1 MALVF
6 TIDDDQKVLELL
18 DEGQDGLRVRD
29 GGDWIDVDTSQENP
43 TIFEQQWVDASDA
56 ALDFWDNAQAEDT
69 DVSIDDIKEFRLDA

>member
-6 TIDDDQKVLELL
+6 TIDDDQNVLELL

-43 TIFEQQWVDASDA
+43 TVFEQQWVDASDA
-56 ALDFWDNAQAEDT
+56 ALDFWDNAQAEDS
-69 DVSIDDIKEFRLDA
+69 DVSADDIKEFRLDA

>member
-6 TIDDDQKVLELL
+6 TIDDDQKVLELV

-43 TIFEQQWVDASDA
+43 TIFEQQWVDAADA
-56 ALDFWDNAQAEDT
+56 ALDFWDNAQAEDS
-69 DVSIDDIKEFRLDA
+69 DVTIDDIKEFRLDA

>member
-6 TIDDDQKVLELL
+6 TIDDDQNVLELL

-56 ALDFWDNAQAEDT
+56 ALDYWDNVQAEDSEVT
-69 DVSIDDIKEFRLDA
+69 VDDIKEFKLDA